1 MAQQTASDE
10 TPKNP
15 LLEAMGDLA
24 GAEHGKMEFRGKKY
38 STVALRVEMLRR
50 HYNTDASIRTKIIH
64 RDDKSVVVE
73 ARVYVKG
80 EDGWHF
86 VANGYAEEV
95 RNAGNVN
102 KTSALENCETSAI
115 GRALASLGLGGG
127 EYATADELTGA
138 ITQQNQPAQEQPHD
152 DEPPQEDPV
161 ERMNRVL
168 EDERVAEAVQT
179 IKRGIA
185 DGDLESAAGAWFGT
199 LEDEE
204 KKALWLAP
212 SKGGIFT
219 TEERR
224 TMQDSSFRKA
234 YYTEAA

>member
-1 MAQQTASDE
+1 MTQKAASNG
-10 TPKNP
+10 TPKSP

-24 GAEHGKMEFRGKKY
+24 GAEHGKMDFRGKKY

-50 HYNTDASIRTKIIH
+50 HYNTDASIRTRIIH

-73 ARVYVKG
+73 ARVYVKC
-80 EDGWHF
+80 EDGWRF

-95 RNAGNVN
+95 RSASNVN

-138 ITQQNQPAQEQPHD
+138 ITQQNQP

-179 IKRGIA
+179 IKSGIA
-185 DGDLESAAGAWFGT
+185 NGDFDSAAQAWFGT
-199 LEDEE
+199 LEDDE
-204 KKALWLAP
+204 KKALWVAP
-212 SKGGIFT
+212 TKGGVFT
-219 TEERR
+219 VAEREAIK
-224 TMQDSSFRKA
+224 TSEFRKA
-234 YYTEAA
+234 YYTDQTEAA